1 MPVTLSNLDQY
12 VSILARYILVET
24 LKSQTSAFR
33 EGFDK
38 VIPLQHLKMF
48 ESHEIEAL
56 VCGGSRDEDWDV
68 KTLENNFV
76 PAHGYSANSKS
87 FKNFIELVSSFN
99 SEEKRIFLKFVTGA
113 ERLPYGG
120 RLIVRLK
127 T

>member
-1 MPVTLSNLDQY
+1 M
-12 VSILARYILVET
+12 
-24 LKSQTSAFR
+24 
-33 EGFDK
+33 
-38 VIPLQHLKMF
+38 IPLKHLRMF

-76 PAHGYSANSKS
+76 PAHGYGANSKS

-120 RLIVRLK
+120 IV